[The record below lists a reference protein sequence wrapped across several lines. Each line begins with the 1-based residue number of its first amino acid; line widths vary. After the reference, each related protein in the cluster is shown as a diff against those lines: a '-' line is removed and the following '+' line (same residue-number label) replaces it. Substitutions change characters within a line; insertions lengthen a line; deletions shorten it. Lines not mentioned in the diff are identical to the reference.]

1 MESTNIN
8 SRLLNIEQLS
18 VKLNVTERAIRDWI
32 FKGKLNSIIV
42 RAGRLIRFDAEKVNE
57 KIKGGNILD

>member
-1 MESTNIN
+1 VNTTNA
-8 SRLLNIEQLS
+8 LLTIDDLAI
-18 VKLNVTERAIRDWI
+18 KLNVTKRAIRDWI
-32 FKGKLNSIIV
+32 FRGKLNSTIV

>member
-1 MESTNIN
+1 MDIANN
-8 SRLLNIEQLS
+8 NNQLLTIEQLS
-18 VKLNVTERAIRDWI
+18 ERLNVTVRAIRDWI

-42 RAGRLIRFDAEKVNE
+42 RAGRLIRFDAVKVEE

>member
-1 MESTNIN
+1 METNKIN
-8 SRLLNIEQLS
+8 KLLTIEQLS
-18 VKLNVTERAIRDWI
+18 EILNVTERAIRDWI